1 MMWSN
6 GDSRVFIDYG
16 RYFVPERETQIALIA
31 QLIPPRE
38 RRFTVLDLGCGEG
51 LLARAILAR
60 WPNASVLGYDLSPAM
75 LEQARRTL
83 APFSGRFEALQFD
96 LADDSWRD
104 PGMALH
110 AVVSSLAVHHL
121 DDAGK
126 ARLFRDVYAM
136 LAPEGVLV
144 IADVVRPATPAAWS
158 AAADAWDAAVR
169 QRAQL
174 LDGNADAFSYF
185 ERERWNMYRYF
196 NSEDI
201 DQPAR
206 LYDQL
211 RWLEQ
216 AGFSDVDVFWMQAG
230 HAVFGGRKA
239 AG

>member
-1 MMWSN
+1 MWSN
-6 GDSRVFIDYG
+6 GDSRAFIDYG
-16 RYFVPERETQIALIA
+16 RYFVPERETQMALIA
-31 QLIPPRE
+31 QLIPARE

-83 APFSGRFEALQFD
+83 APFAGRFELTRFD
-96 LADDSWRD
+96 LADAAWRD

-110 AVVSSLAVHHL
+110 AIVSSLAIHHL

-126 ARLFRDVYAM
+126 AGLFRDAHAM

-144 IADVVRPATPAAWS
+144 IADVVRPATPAAWA

-196 NSEDI
+196 NPKDI

-206 LYDQL
+206 LCDQL

-216 AGFSDVDVFWMQAG
+216 AGFCDVDVFWMQAG
-230 HAVFGGRKA
+230 HAIFGGRKA
-239 AG
+239 A